1 MRKKKK
7 FVIGGFIVI
16 IAIAYLTFMG
26 FSNQSSA
33 NYTVSQFLEQRSS
46 VYGDTVRVN
55 GHVAPGSLM
64 QEDVGR
70 TLRFTITDGE
80 ASLSVF
86 YQGVV
91 PDTFKVG
98 NDVVI
103 EGYLDSVGIFQAHT
117 LMPKCPTRYVPAE

>member
-33 NYTVSQFLEQRSS
+33 NYTVSQLLEQRSS
-46 VYGDTVRVN
+46 VHGDTVRVN
-55 GHVAPGSLM
+55 GHVALGSLM

-103 EGYLDSVGIFQAHT
+103 KGYLDSVGIFQAHT
-117 LMPKCPTRYVPAE
+117 LMPKCPTRYVVAE